1 MKKISMLF
9 AALFISAIAVYSQP
23 KLKSVNEATEFN
35 LYYELNGG
43 VNAASNK
50 DKYAENSIVNLASPT
65 KSGYDFKG
73 WYWDKDFKSIVENS
87 TFSGKAQDLTVY
99 AKWDISEVFV
109 QAYASN
115 MVTIIPKG
123 NKVELDNFAGK
134 TEKQVIYAYSISK
147 YEITQALYKSVMGEN
162 PSKFEGSEN
171 PVENVSWYDAI
182 YFCNKLSEKCG
193 LEPVYKVNGSTDV
206 SKWNYTPHKGY
217 NFYETIE
224 QDTTK
229 NGYRLPTEAEWEM
242 AARGGLEGGWD
253 YTYSG
258 SNNIDEVAWYGS
270 WNSDDKTHEVGQ
282 KKPNAAGLYDMTG
295 NVWEWCYDGYDTE
308 DCGSNRV
315 NRGGSSGANSDY
327 CAVSYRDL
335 NYPSDRYGILGFRV
349 VRSAN

>member
-9 AALFISAIAVYSQP
+9 TALFISAIAVYSQP
-23 KLKSVNEATEFN
+23 KLKSVNEATEYN

-43 VNAASNK
+43 VNADSNK

-73 WYWDKDFKSIVENS
+73 WYWDKDFNSKVENS
-87 TFSGKAQDLTVY
+87 AFSGKAQDLTVY
-99 AKWDISEVFV
+99 AKWDMSAVFV

-123 NKVELDNFAGK
+123 NKVELENFAGK

-147 YEITQALYKSVMGEN
+147 YEVTQGLYKAVMGEN
-162 PSKFEGSEN
+162 PSEFEGSEN
-171 PVENVSWYDAI
+171 PVENVCWYDAI

-206 SKWNYTPHKGY
+206 SKWNYTPHEWDSIAG
-217 NFYETIE
+217 TIE

-253 YTYSG
+253 YEYSG
-258 SNNIDEVAWYGS
+258 SNDISEVAWFDG
-270 WNSDDKTHEVGQ
+270 NSDDKTHEVGQ
-282 KKPNAAGLYDMTG
+282 KKPNAAGLYDMSG
-295 NVWEWCYDGYDTE
+295 NVWEWCYDWYN
-308 DCGSNRV
+308 SSSRV
-315 NRGGSSGANSDY
+315 RRGGSWYNY
-327 CAVSYRDL
+327 SYGCGVAFRNGDD
-335 NYPSDRYGILGFRV
+335 PCDRYDNYGFRI
-349 VRSAN
+349 VRSAQ

>member
-9 AALFISAIAVYSQP
+9 TALFISAIAVYSQP
-23 KLKSVNEATEFN
+23 KLKSVNEATEYN

-65 KSGYDFKG
+65 KNGFDFKG
-73 WYWDKDFKSIVENS
+73 WYWDKDFNSKVENS
-87 TFSGKAQDLTVY
+87 AFSGKAQDLTVY
-99 AKWDISEVFV
+99 AKWDISADFA
-109 QAYASN
+109 QAFASS

-147 YEITQALYKSVMGEN
+147 YETTQALYKSVMGEN

-206 SKWNYTPHKGY
+206 SKWDYTPHNG
-217 NFYETIE
+217 NRIYETIE

-242 AARGGLEGGWD
+242 AARGGLEGGW
-253 YTYSG
+253 YYIYSG
-258 SNNIDEVAWYGS
+258 SNNIDEVAWHY

-295 NVWEWCYDGYDTE
+295 NVGEWCYDWYDTSS
-308 DCGSNRV
+308 GSDRV
-315 NRGGSSGANSDY
+315 LRGGSWRNSDDSG
-327 CAVSYRDL
+327 CTVSHRNGAD
-335 NYPSDRYGILGFRV
+335 PDDRYSTFGFRV
-349 VRSAN
+349 VRSAQ

>member
-23 KLKSVNEATEFN
+23 KLKSVNEATEYN

-73 WYWDKDFKSIVENS
+73 WYWDKDFNLIVENN
-87 TFSGKAQDLTVY
+87 TFSGKAQDLKVY
-99 AKWDISEVFV
+99 AKWDLSAVFV

-147 YEITQALYKSVMGEN
+147 YEITQGLYKAVMGEN

-171 PVENVSWYDAI
+171 PVENVSLYDAI

-206 SKWNYTPHKGY
+206 SKWNYTPHEE
-217 NFYETIE
+217 NSIYETIE

-253 YTYSG
+253 YKYSG
-258 SNNIDEVAWYGS
+258 SNNIEEVAWY
-270 WNSDDKTHEVGQ
+270 WNNSDNKTHEVGQ
-282 KKPNAAGLYDMTG
+282 KKPNAAGLYDMSG
-295 NVWEWCYDGYDTE
+295 NVWEWCYDWYDASS
-308 DCGSNRV
+308 GSSRV
-315 NRGGSSGANSDY
+315 SRGGCWRSNASSAS
-327 CAVSYRDL
+327 VSA
-335 NYPSDRYGILGFRV
+335 RYYYGPVSRLGGVGIRV
-349 VRSAN
+349 VRSSSK

>member
-1 MKKISMLF
+1 MLF
-9 AALFISAIAVYSQP
+9 TALFISAIAVYSQP
-23 KLKSVNEATEFN
+23 KLKSVNEATEYN

-73 WYWDKDFKSIVENS
+73 WYWDKDFNSKVENS

-99 AKWDISEVFV
+99 AKWDMSAVFV

-123 NKVELDNFAGK
+123 NKVELENFAGK

-147 YEITQALYKSVMGEN
+147 YEVTQGLYKAVMGEN
-162 PSKFEGSEN
+162 PSEFEGSEN

-206 SKWNYTPHKGY
+206 SKWNYTPHEWDSIAG
-217 NFYETIE
+217 TIE

-253 YTYSG
+253 YEYSG
-258 SNNIDEVAWYGS
+258 SNNISEVAWYDR
-270 WNSDDKTHEVGQ
+270 NSDDKTHEVGQ
-282 KKPNAAGLYDMTG
+282 KKPNAAGLYDMSG
-295 NVWEWCYDGYDTE
+295 NVGEWCYDWYN
-308 DCGSNRV
+308 SSYRV
-315 NRGGSSGANSDY
+315 HRGGSWYSDGDY
-327 CAVSYRDL
+327 CEVANWDYDNPYRRKR
-335 NYPSDRYGILGFRV
+335 SFGFRL
-349 VRSAN
+349 VRSAQ

>member
-23 KLKSVNEATEFN
+23 KLKSVNEATEYN

-73 WYWDKDFKSIVENS
+73 WYWDKDFNLIVENN
-87 TFSGKAQDLTVY
+87 TFSGKAQDLKVY
-99 AKWDISEVFV
+99 AKWDLSAVFV

-147 YEITQALYKSVMGEN
+147 YEITQGLYKAVMGEN

-206 SKWNYTPHKGY
+206 SKWNYTPHEE
-217 NFYETIE
+217 NSIYETIE

-253 YTYSG
+253 YKYSG
-258 SNNIDEVAWYGS
+258 SNNIEEVAWY
-270 WNSDDKTHEVGQ
+270 WNNSDNKTHEVGQ
-282 KKPNAAGLYDMTG
+282 KKPNAAGLYDMSG
-295 NVWEWCYDGYDTE
+295 NVWEWCYDWYDASS
-308 DCGSNRV
+308 GSYRV
-315 NRGGSSGANSDY
+315 YRGGGWFSSASL
-327 CAVSYRDL
+327 ASVSARRCYYPYSRD
-335 NYPSDRYGILGFRV
+335 GGVGFRV
-349 VRSAN
+349 VRSSSK

>member
-9 AALFISAIAVYSQP
+9 TALFISAIAVYSQP

-65 KSGYDFKG
+65 KSGFDFKG
-73 WYWDKDFKSIVENS
+73 WYWDKDFNSKVENS

-99 AKWDISEVFV
+99 AKWDMSAVFV

-134 TEKQVIYAYSISK
+134 TEKQVLYAYSISK
-147 YEITQALYKSVMGEN
+147 YETTQALYKSVMGEN
-162 PSKFEGSEN
+162 PSRFEGSEN
-171 PVENVSWYDAI
+171 PVEKVSWFDAI

-206 SKWNYTPHKGY
+206 SKWDYTPHKGY
-217 NFYETIE
+217 DFYGTIE

-242 AARGGLEGGWD
+242 AVRGGLEGGWD
-253 YTYSG
+253 YEYSG
-258 SNNIDEVAWYGS
+258 SNNIDEVAWYS

-295 NVWEWCYDGYDTE
+295 NVYEWCWDNYEKY
-308 DCGSNRV
+308 GSRYAYK
-315 NRGGSSGANSDY
+315 RGGSYAVNNSD
-327 CAVSYRDL
+327 CAVDC
-335 NYPSDRYGILGFRV
+335 RYHDYLWGRYDNLGFRV

>member
-9 AALFISAIAVYSQP
+9 TALFISAIAVYSQP
-23 KLKSVNEATEFN
+23 KLKSVNEATEYN

-73 WYWDKDFKSIVENS
+73 WYWDKDFNSKVENS
-87 TFSGKAQDLTVY
+87 AFSGKAQDLTVY
-99 AKWDISEVFV
+99 AKWDMSAVFV

-123 NKVELDNFAGK
+123 NKVELENFAGK

-147 YEITQALYKSVMGEN
+147 YEVTQGLYKAVMGEN
-162 PSKFEGSEN
+162 PSEFEGSEN

-206 SKWNYTPHKGY
+206 SKWNYTPHEWDSIAG
-217 NFYETIE
+217 TIE

-253 YTYSG
+253 YIYSG
-258 SNNIDEVAWYGS
+258 SNNIDEVAWHS
-270 WNSDDKTHEVGQ
+270 WNFDDKTHEVGQ

-295 NVWEWCYDGYDTE
+295 NVGEWCYDWYDTSA
-308 DCGSNRV
+308 GSCRV
-315 NRGGSSGANSDY
+315 RRGGSWSNFSVL
-327 CAVSYRDL
+327 CAVSCRSYDGPSFRDS
-335 NYPSDRYGILGFRV
+335 NLGFRV
-349 VRSAN
+349 VRSAQ

>member
-1 MKKISMLF
+1 MLF

-23 KLKSVNEATEFN
+23 KLKSVNEATEYN

-73 WYWDKDFKSIVENS
+73 WYWDKDFNLIVENN
-87 TFSGKAQDLTVY
+87 TFSGKAQDLKVY
-99 AKWDISEVFV
+99 AKWDLSAVFV

-147 YEITQALYKSVMGEN
+147 YEITQGLYKAVMGEN

-206 SKWNYTPHKGY
+206 SKWNYTPHEE
-217 NFYETIE
+217 NSIYETIE

-253 YTYSG
+253 YKYSG
-258 SNNIDEVAWYGS
+258 SNNIEEVAWY
-270 WNSDDKTHEVGQ
+270 WNNSDNKTHEVGQ
-282 KKPNAAGLYDMTG
+282 KKPNAAGLYDMSG
-295 NVWEWCYDGYDTE
+295 NVWEWCYDWYDASS
-308 DCGSNRV
+308 GSYRV
-315 NRGGSSGANSDY
+315 RRGGSWDYYAN
-327 CAVSYRDL
+327 CASVSARFCLCPYYRD
-335 NYPSDRYGILGFRV
+335 YGVGFRV
-349 VRSAN
+349 VRSSSK

>member
-9 AALFISAIAVYSQP
+9 TALFISAIAVYSQP
-23 KLKSVNEATEFN
+23 KLKSVNEATEYN

-73 WYWDKDFKSIVENS
+73 WYWDKDFNSKVENS
-87 TFSGKAQDLTVY
+87 AFSGKAQDLTVY
-99 AKWDISEVFV
+99 AKWDMSAVFV

-123 NKVELDNFAGK
+123 NKVELENFAGK

-147 YEITQALYKSVMGEN
+147 YEVTQGLYKAVMGEN
-162 PSKFEGSEN
+162 PSMFEGSEN
-171 PVENVSWYDAI
+171 PVENVSWYDVI

-206 SKWNYTPHKGY
+206 SKWNYTPHERDSIAG
-217 NFYETIE
+217 TIE

-253 YTYSG
+253 YKYSG
-258 SNNIDEVAWYGS
+258 SDDISEVAWYYH
-270 WNSDDKTHEVGQ
+270 NSDDKTHEVGQ
-282 KKPNAAGLYDMTG
+282 KKPNAAGLYDMSG
-295 NVWEWCYDGYDTE
+295 NVWEWCYDWYNSSD
-308 DCGSNRV
+308 RV
-315 NRGGSSGANSDY
+315 QRGGSWYNYGDLCGVA
-327 CAVSYRDL
+327 YRGY
-335 NYPSDRYGILGFRV
+335 NYPYDRYDNLGFRL
-349 VRSAN
+349 VRSAQ